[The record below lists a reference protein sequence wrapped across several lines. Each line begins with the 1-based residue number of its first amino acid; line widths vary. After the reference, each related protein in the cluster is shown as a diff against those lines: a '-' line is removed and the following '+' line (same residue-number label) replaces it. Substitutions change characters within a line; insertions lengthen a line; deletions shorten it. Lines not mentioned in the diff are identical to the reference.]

1 MWQTNGAALAEQ
13 CRLDGRSG
21 PECQLSQKLLSDF
34 AKARMGWIVAIIVA
48 YMTSNYLRA
57 VRWKDMLRGVGHEVS
72 TFNSI
77 AAVMVGYF
85 ANLGVPRSGEF
96 IRAGVLAKYDDA
108 PVETAFGTIVLERI
122 VDVILLA
129 FMLALGFMLHYEKL
143 WTFLSANLPEDG
155 SGIIII
161 LGVLVL
167 GGIAG
172 LLVLRKILKSDGE
185 NDHPLVSKIKGMV
198 KGFAEGL
205 GAIKKVPN
213 LPLFIAQ
220 SIGIWLLYFLMHY
233 WAFSAFAPTEM
244 LGWKDGIFVF
254 DFGALG
260 IVLPSPGGMGTFH
273 YLIEESLAILGI
285 DRLDGF
291 SLAMIIF
298 FTINI
303 GCNAFFGLLS
313 LIGLP
318 IYNKK

>member
-21 PECQLSQKLLSDF
+21 PECSLSQKLLSDF
-34 AKARMGWIVAIIVA
+34 EKTNLYWIIAIIAA
-48 YMTSNYLRA
+48 YMLSNYLRA
-57 VRWKDMLRGVGHEVS
+57 ARWKDMLRGVGHEVS
-72 TFNSI
+72 IFNSF

-96 IRAGVLAKYDDA
+96 IRAGVLAKYEDA
-108 PVETAFGTIVLERI
+108 PVETAFGTIVVERI
-122 VDVILLA
+122 VDVICLA
-129 FMLALGFMLHYEKL
+129 VMFALGFIFHYDKL
-143 WTFLSANLPEDG
+143 WTFLSAKLPEDR
-155 SGIIII
+155 SGIFIT
-161 LGVLVL
+161 LGVIGI
-167 GGIAG
+167 GGIVG
-172 LLVLRKILKSDGE
+172 LFVLRKILQSSSE
-185 NDHPLVSKIKGMV
+185 NDHVIVKKVKGMIQ
-198 KGFAEGL
+198 GFAEGL

-213 LPLFIAQ
+213 LNLFIFQ
-220 SIGIWLLYFLMHY
+220 SIAIWVLYYLMHY
-233 WAFSAFAPTEM
+233 WALFAFTPTEL

-254 DFGALG
+254 DFGSLG

-273 YLIEESLAILGI
+273 YLIEESLFILGI

-303 GCNAFFGLLS
+303 GCNALFGLLS

>member
-1 MWQTNGAALAEQ
+1 MWQNNGAALLEQ
-13 CRLDGRSG
+13 CAIEGRTGSD
-21 PECQLSQKLLSDF
+21 CKLSQKLWSDF
-34 AKARMGWIVAIIVA
+34 GKANIFWILALVIV
-48 YMTSNYLRA
+48 YMLSNYLRA
-57 VRWKDMLRGVGHEVS
+57 TRWRDMLRGVGHEVS
-72 TFNSI
+72 LFNAFAS
-77 AAVMVGYF
+77 VMVGYF

-129 FMLALGFMLHYEKL
+129 VMFALGFIFHYDKL
-143 WTFLSANLPEDG
+143 WSFLSENLPEDS
-155 SGIIII
+155 SGIFII
-161 LGVLVL
+161 LGILGIVGILGLYVLQ
-167 GGIAG
+167 
-172 LLVLRKILKSDGE
+172 KILRSNSEHD
-185 NDHPLVSKIKGMV
+185 NVIVSKIKGMIQ
-198 KGFAEGL
+198 GFAEGL
-205 GAIKKVPN
+205 GAIKKLPN
-213 LPLFIAQ
+213 LPLFIFQ
-220 SIGIWLLYFLMHY
+220 SIAIWVLYYLMHY
-233 WAFSAFAPTEM
+233 WAFFAFEPTSM

-273 YLIEESLAILGI
+273 YLIEESLSILGI